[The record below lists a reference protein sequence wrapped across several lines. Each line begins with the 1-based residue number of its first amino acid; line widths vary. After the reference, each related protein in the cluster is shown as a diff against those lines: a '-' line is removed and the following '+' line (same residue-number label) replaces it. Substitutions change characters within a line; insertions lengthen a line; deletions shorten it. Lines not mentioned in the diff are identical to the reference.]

1 MSQRTSNFQR
11 YPVYNSVDEQN
22 LKQKFLDK
30 QEISKNSDSQRILVG
45 NGEVKNQSS
54 NVFDQVNQEIDQSEE
69 S

>member
-54 NVFDQVNQEIDQSEE
+54 NVFDQENQEIDQSEE